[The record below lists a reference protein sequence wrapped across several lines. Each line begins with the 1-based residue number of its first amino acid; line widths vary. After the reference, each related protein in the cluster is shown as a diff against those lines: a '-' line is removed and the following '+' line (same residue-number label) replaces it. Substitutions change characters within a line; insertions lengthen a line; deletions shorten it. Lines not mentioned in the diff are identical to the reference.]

1 MSTLQRLAPRMAG
14 LILIA
19 GGFCISVMHAYLFGR
34 AKGEMSA
41 GSSPDF
47 LRLLHSAR
55 HNAAIAFVGGI
66 VIFALDHVASIQK
79 FERACETTARKF
91 SGIEP

>member
-1 MSTLQRLAPRMAG
+1 MSALQRLAPRMAG

-19 GGFCISVMHAYLFGR
+19 LGFCISVMQAYLFGR
-34 AKGEMSA
+34 ARGEMSA

-66 VIFALDHVASIQK
+66 VIFALGHVLLYRSSSAP
-79 FERACETTARKF
+79 ATTSRKF